1 MMMTVSTELTIGI
14 VAFYLVMIIGIGYYG
29 YRRTKK
35 VEDYMV
41 AGRNTH
47 PVIIAL
53 SYGATFISTSAIIG
67 FGGTSAQYGMSLMWL
82 TVLCIVVGVIIAFI
96 CMGKRI
102 RRIGKDLGALT
113 YPELL
118 GKMYGSKKIIYA
130 TGAIFV
136 AAMPLYTAA
145 VLIGGARFIET
156 TLGIPYMTALLG
168 FAGVVALYVVIGGL
182 MAVMYTDAV
191 QGAIMLVGMGVLL
204 VLTYIY
210 LGGVTAAN
218 SALDSMGSLV
228 PSTLSSM
235 GMTGWTSMPEF
246 GSPIWMTVITTLV
259 LGVGVGVLAQPQLAV
274 RFMTAKDG
282 KSLNRA
288 IPIGALFIVMMT
300 GVAFTVGPLT
310 NVYFMDTVGMLA
322 IDAAGGNAD
331 SIIPLY
337 INSAM
342 PELFVIIFMLTLL
355 SAAMSTLSSLL
366 HTMGTTLGGDIFA
379 RMKGV
384 RYSIRANQIGIV
396 VMMIVSVILAVMMP
410 GSIIARATAMFM
422 GLCTAALLPAFVH
435 GITSKTPSYLAAKW
449 SMTAGAGGWLLWAVF
464 CHLAESKMLGI
475 CHALFGV
482 DSLVSSPWCYLDPLV
497 VGVVLSVTILLVL
510 IPMDKHKITHED
522 QMRLT

>member
-464 CHLAESKMLGI
+464 CHTAESKMLGI

-497 VGVVLSVTILLVL
+497 VGAALSVTILLVL

-522 QMRLT
+522 QMSLK

>member
-1 MMMTVSTELTIGI
+1 
-14 VAFYLVMIIGIGYYG
+14 MIKEGD
-29 YRRTKK
+29 R
-35 VEDYMV
+35 V
-41 AGRNTH
+41 
-47 PVIIAL
+47 PVD
-53 SYGATFISTSAIIG
+53 SV
-67 FGGTSAQYGMSLMWL
+67 GGTSASYGMSLMWL

-96 CMGKRI
+96 FMGKRI

-118 GKMYGSKKIIYA
+118 GKMDGSKKIIYA
-130 TGAIFV
+130 TGTIFV

-218 SALDSMGSLV
+218 SALDSMSSLV

-246 GSPIWMTVITTLV
+246 GSPIWMKVITTLV

-274 RFMTAKDG
+274 RFMTAQDG
-282 KSLNRA
+282 K
-288 IPIGALFIVMMT
+288 FIVMMT

-331 SIIPLY
+331 LIIPLF

-379 RMKGV
+379 RIKGV

-396 VMMIVSVILAVMMP
+396 VMMIASVILAVMMP

-422 GLCTAALLPAFVH
+422 GLCTAEFLPAFVH
-435 GITSKTPSYLAAKW
+435 GITAKNPSYLAAKW
-449 SMTAGAGGWLLWAVF
+449 SMAVGTGGWLLWTVF
-464 CHLAESKMLGI
+464 CHTAESKMLGI
-475 CHALFGV
+475 CNALFGV
-482 DSLVSSPWCYLDPLV
+482 DSLVSSPWCYLYPLV
-497 VGVVLSVTILLVL
+497 VGVVLSVTVLLVL
-510 IPMDKHKITHED
+510 IPMDKNKVTHEQ
-522 QMRLT
+522 QMKLI

>member
-1 MMMTVSTELTIGI
+1 
-14 VAFYLVMIIGIGYYG
+14 
-29 YRRTKK
+29 
-35 VEDYMV
+35 MV

-53 SYGATFISTSAIIG
+53 SYGATFISTPAIIG

-96 CMGKRI
+96 FMGKRI

-118 GKMYGSKKIIYA
+118 GKMYGSKRIIYA
-130 TGAIFV
+130 TGLVFV

-156 TLGIPYMTALLG
+156 TLGIQYMTALLG

-218 SALDSMGSLV
+218 SALDTMGSLV

-282 KSLNRA
+282 RSLNRA

-331 SIIPLY
+331 LIIPLY

-355 SAAMSTLSSLL
+355 SAAMSTLLSLL
-366 HTMGTTLGGDIFA
+366 HTMGTKLGGDIFA

-396 VMMIVSVILAVMMP
+396 VMMIASVILAMMMP

-435 GITSKTPSYLAAKW
+435 GITAKNPSYLVAKW
-449 SMTAGAGGWLLWAVF
+449 SMAVGAGGWLLWAVF
-464 CHLAESKMLGI
+464 CHTEESKMLGI

-497 VGVVLSVTILLVL
+497 VGVVLSVTVLLVL
-510 IPMDKHKITHED
+510 IPLDTNKVTHEQ
-522 QMRLT
+522 QMKLI

>member
-1 MMMTVSTELTIGI
+1 MTVSTELTIGI

-47 PVIIAL
+47 PAIIAL

-67 FGGTSAQYGMSLMWL
+67 FGGTSAQYGMSLMWM

-118 GKMYGSKKIIYA
+118 GNMYGSKKIIYA

-156 TLGIPYMTALLG
+156 TLGIPYLTALLG

-191 QGAIMLVGMGVLL
+191 QGAIMLVGMGILL

-210 LGGVTAAN
+210 LGGVTAAH
-218 SALDSMGSLV
+218 SSLESMSGLV

-310 NVYFMDTVGMLA
+310 NVYFMDKLGMLA
-322 IDAAGGNAD
+322 IEAAGGKCRSDHSALYQLGNAR
-331 SIIPLY
+331 IVRHYLY
-337 INSAM
+337 ADAAFSGHVDTFISSSYYGNHARRGYLCENEGCSLLYQSESDRYYGHDDRQYHSRCNDAGKYHCTGDCHVHGVM
-342 PELFVIIFMLTLL
+342 HCRPSSGVCSRTHCKESFLSCCEMEYGGWCRRLASLGGLL
-355 SAAMSTLSSLL
+355 SHGRIQDAWDLSC
-366 HTMGTTLGGDIFA
+366 I
-379 RMKGV
+379 V
-384 RYSIRANQIGIV
+384 RRRLSGR
-396 VMMIVSVILAVMMP
+396 L
-410 GSIIARATAMFM
+410 T
-422 GLCTAALLPAFVH
+422 
-435 GITSKTPSYLAAKW
+435 
-449 SMTAGAGGWLLWAVF
+449 
-464 CHLAESKMLGI
+464 
-475 CHALFGV
+475 
-482 DSLVSSPWCYLDPLV
+482 
-497 VGVVLSVTILLVL
+497 VVLSRPAGCRSSTLGDSTFCPDPLGQ
-510 IPMDKHKITHED
+510 KENYS
-522 QMRLT
+522 

>member
-1 MMMTVSTELTIGI
+1 MTVSTELTIGI

-47 PVIIAL
+47 PAIIAL

-145 VLIGGARFIET
+145 GLIGGARFIET
-156 TLGIPYMTALLG
+156 TLGIPYLTPLLG

-191 QGAIMLVGMGVLL
+191 QGAIMLVGMGILL

-210 LGGVTAAN
+210 LGGVTAAH
-218 SALDSMGSLV
+218 SSLESMSGLV
-228 PSTLSSM
+228 PSTLSLM

-300 GVAFTVGPLT
+300 CVAFTVGPLT
-310 NVYFMDTVGMLA
+310 NVYFMDKLGMLA
-322 IDAAGGNAD
+322 IEAAGGNAD
-331 SIIPLY
+331 LIIPLY

-379 RMKGV
+379 RMRGV
-384 RYSIRANQIGIV
+384 RYSIRANQIGIM
-396 VMMIVSVILAVMMP
+396 VMMIVSIILAVMMP

-435 GITSKTPSYLAAKW
+435 GLTAKNPSYLAAKW
-449 SMTAGAGGWLLWAVF
+449 SMAVGAGGWLLWAVF
-464 CHLAESKMLGI
+464 CHTAESKMLGI

-482 DSLVSSPWCYLDPLV
+482 DSLVGSPWCYLDPLV
-497 VGVVLSVTILLVL
+497 VGVVLSVTVIFVL
-510 IPMDKHKITHED
+510 IPLDKKRITHED
-522 QMRLT
+522 QTKLI

>member
-1 MMMTVSTELTIGI
+1 MTVSTELTVGI
-14 VAFYLVMIIGIGYYG
+14 VILYLLLIIGIGYYG
-29 YRRTKK
+29 YRKTKK

-47 PVIIAL
+47 PIILAL

-67 FGGTSAQYGMSLMWL
+67 FGGTAAQYGMSLMWL
-82 TVLCIVVGVIIAFI
+82 TVFCIVVGVIIAFI
-96 CMGKRI
+96 FLGKRI
-102 RRIGKDLGALT
+102 RKTGKALGALT

-118 GKMYGSKKIIYA
+118 GKMYGSKKLIYA
-130 TGAIFV
+130 TGLIFI

-156 TLGIPYMTALLG
+156 TLGISYMTALLG
-168 FAGVVALYVVIGGL
+168 FAGIVALYVIIGGL

-191 QGAIMLVGMGVLL
+191 QGAIMLIGMGILL
-204 VLTYIY
+204 VLTYIL

-218 SALDSMGSLV
+218 SALESMSGLV
-228 PSTLSSM
+228 PDNLAAI

-259 LGVGVGVLAQPQLAV
+259 LGVGIGVLAQPQLAV

-282 KSLNRA
+282 KTLNRA

-310 NVYFMDTVGMLA
+310 NVYFMNTTGQLA
-322 IDAAGGNAD
+322 IDAAGGNID

-337 INSAM
+337 INSSM

-366 HTMGTTLGGDIFA
+366 HTMGTTLGGDIFS
-379 RMKGV
+379 RMRGE
-384 RYSIRANQIGIV
+384 RYSIRATRIGIAI
-396 VMMIVSVILAVMMP
+396 MLIVSVILAVIMP

-422 GLCTAALLPAFVH
+422 GLCTAALLPAFIH
-435 GITSKTPSYLAAKW
+435 GITAKNPSYLAGKW
-449 SMTAGAGGWLLWAVF
+449 SVAVGAGGWLIWTLF

-475 CHALFGV
+475 CHTLFGV
-482 DSLVSSPWCYLDPLV
+482 DSLVGSPWCYLDPLV
-497 VGVVLSVTILLVL
+497 VGVVLSVGVL
-510 IPMDKHKITHED
+510 IILIPLDKHKVTRED
-522 QMRLT
+522 QMNLSR

>member
-396 VMMIVSVILAVMMP
+396 VMMIASVILAVMMP

-435 GITSKTPSYLAAKW
+435 GITSKNPSYLAAKW

-464 CHLAESKMLGI
+464 CHLAESKMLGL
-475 CHALFGV
+475 CHALFGE